1 MTQNLLSS
9 NPTSTPRGT
18 SSLPLSLWSK
28 LDISRQHQLA
38 RCLCDL
44 IQRIRAAAAPQTQ
57 ENRHDVDEREP

>member
-1 MTQNLLSS
+1 MIQNLPSP

-18 SSLPLSLWSK
+18 SGLPLSLWGK

-44 IQRIRAAAAPQTQ
+44 IQRIRAAAAPETQ